1 MKAGRFFT
9 VVLVALM
16 ASTITFGQ
24 KQEAPQGERY
34 VIIGVFRILDN
45 AIRYTDRANKQNFS
59 AGYTQNPKNGLY
71 YVYLFHSTE
80 PKKAQA
86 FMMKVRLE
94 TEYKEAWVFKGSLGV
109 PVTDTPVTQT
119 PETKEPVTEPI
130 KEPAKDSV
138 ATQPTQQPKDSTAV
152 TEQPVVEKPKV
163 DSTATTTME
172 PHPAGKPFFFKLV
185 SADTQEPVV
194 GEIHIYEPNSASQ
207 VYQAFPAN
215 QVVYLP
221 APKDP
226 SQVYAIATLSAG
238 FQEMRR
244 SVNYADPATSS
255 AETGGHGESIIA
267 LPVVHVKMGDYIEFK
282 DVRFFQNS
290 VMLRQESQEELDG
303 LAELLKENPRYKINI
318 HAHCNGTQ
326 NRNIIARDKDS
337 KEFFGDQH
345 SGKTRKTVTDKELT
359 ELRAQLVK
367 DYLVLQ
373 GVSAKRIATKGE
385 GGTTLIYPVNSTLS
399 NRNDRIEVE
408 VKRGK

>member
-1 MKAGRFFT
+1 MKAGRIFI
-9 VVLVALM
+9 VVLVTLM
-16 ASTITFGQ
+16 TSTITFGQ
-24 KQEAPQGERY
+24 KQEAPATERH
-34 VIIGVFRILDN
+34 VIIGVFRVLDN
-45 AIRYTDRANKQNFS
+45 AIKFTDRANKQNFS

-71 YVYLFHSTE
+71 YVYLFQSTDT
-80 PKKAQA
+80 KKAQA

-109 PVTDTPVTQT
+109 PITDTPVTKA

-130 KEPAKDSV
+130 KEPV
-138 ATQPTQQPKDSTAV
+138 VTQPTEQPKDTTAV
-152 TEQPVVEKPKV
+152 TPEPIVEKPKV
-163 DSTATTTME
+163 DSTAVTTME
-172 PHPAGKPFFFKLV
+172 PKPTGKPFFFKLV

-194 GEIHIYEPNSASQ
+194 GEIHIYEPNSATQ

-244 SVNYADPATSS
+244 SISYVDPLESS
-255 AETGGHGESIIA
+255 AQLGSNGESIIA

-303 LAELLKENPRYKINI
+303 LAELLKENPRYKINV

-326 NRNIIARDKDS
+326 DRNIIAREKDS

-367 DYLVLQ
+367 DYLVSQ
-373 GVSAKRIATKGE
+373 GVAAKRILTKGE
-385 GGTTLIYPVNSTLS
+385 GGAALIYPVNSTLS
-399 NRNDRIEVE
+399 NRNDRVEIE

>member
-1 MKAGRFFT
+1 MKAGRYFI
-9 VVLVALM
+9 VVLVTLM
-16 ASTITFGQ
+16 ASTFAFGQ
-24 KQEAPQGERY
+24 KQEPASTERH
-34 VIIGVFRILDN
+34 VIIGVFRVLDN
-45 AIRYTDRANKQNFS
+45 AIKFTDRANKQNFS
-59 AGYTQNPKNGLY
+59 AGYTQNPKNRLY
-71 YVYLFHSTE
+71 YVFLFQSTD

-94 TEYKEAWVFKGSLGV
+94 TEYKEAWIFKGSLGV
-109 PVTDTPVTQT
+109 PITDVPVTKA
-119 PETKEPVTEPI
+119 PETQEPVVKEPI
-130 KEPAKDSV
+130 KEPV
-138 ATQPTQQPKDSTAV
+138 VTEPTETPKDTTAI
-152 TEQPVVEKPKV
+152 TPEKPVVEEPKV
-163 DSTATTTME
+163 DSTAVTTME
-172 PHPAGKPFFFKLV
+172 PKPTGKPFFFKLV

-207 VYQAFPAN
+207 VFQAFPAN

-226 SQVYAIATLSAG
+226 SQIYAISTLSAG

-244 SVNYADPATSS
+244 SVSYSDPAASS
-255 AETGGHGESIIA
+255 AELGGNGESIIA

-318 HAHCNGTQ
+318 HAHCNGDQ
-326 NRNIIARDKDS
+326 NRNIIAREKDS

-345 SGKTRKTVTDKELT
+345 SGKTRKTVSDKELT

-367 DYLVLQ
+367 DYLVSQ
-373 GVSAKRIATKGE
+373 GVSAKRIGTKGE
-385 GGTTLIYPVNSTLS
+385 GGATLIYPVNSTLS
-399 NRNDRIEVE
+399 NRNDRVEIE